1 MKKSINIWAFPP
13 NLSVREAF
21 QLAKEAGLDGVEL
34 NIEEQGT
41 PPYAL
46 PLTISEKEVV
56 EIRKEAE
63 QVGILLGTTSSGV
76 HWQYR
81 LTSPD
86 QRVREK
92 AVEYTKMRLRINR
105 WLGANVLLLV
115 PGAVSPEEPYDLAIE
130 RSREC
135 IKQLIEDAE
144 KNKVIIGVEN
154 VWNKMLLSPLEMR
167 DFIDSIQ
174 SEWVGAYFDVG
185 NVLNYSF
192 PEQWIRILG
201 QRIKAV
207 HVKDFR
213 LSVGNINGFV
223 NLLEGDVNWPEVS
236 KALKEI
242 NYQGFV
248 TAELPP
254 YKFHPELLIYET
266 AKALDLIIKG

>member
-13 NLSVREAF
+13 GMSTSEVF
-21 QLAKEAGLDGVEL
+21 KLAKDAGLDGVEL
-34 NIEEQGT
+34 NIEEKGN
-41 PPYAL
+41 PPYSL
-46 PLTISEKEVV
+46 PITFTEEEAI

-63 QVGILLGTTSSGV
+63 KAGILLGTTSSGV

-86 QRVREK
+86 PAIREK
-92 AVEYTKMRLRINR
+92 AIEYTKMRLRINS
-105 WLGANVLLLV
+105 WLGAEVLLLV
-115 PGAVSPEEPYDLAIE
+115 PGAVSPDEPYDVAIE
-130 RSREC
+130 RSKEG
-135 IKQLIEDAE
+135 IKCLIGEAE
-144 KNKVIIGVEN
+144 KQKVIIGVEN

-167 DFIDSIQ
+167 DFVDSFQ

-213 LSVGNINGFV
+213 LSAGNFTGFV

-242 NYQGFV
+242 DYQGFV
-248 TAELPP
+248 TAELPA

-266 AKALDLIIKG
+266 AKALEAIIKG

>member
-13 NLSVREAF
+13 GLSVKEVF

-34 NIEEQGT
+34 NIEEKGT

-46 PLTISEKEVV
+46 PISVSESEVV

-63 QVGILLGTTSSGV
+63 QLGLLIGTTSSGI

-86 QRVREK
+86 PTVREK
-92 AVEYTKMRLRINR
+92 AVEQTKIRLRINR
-105 WLGANVLLLV
+105 LLGADVLLLV
-115 PGAVSPEEPYDLAIE
+115 PGAVSEQEPYDLAIE
-130 RSREC
+130 RSREG
-135 IKQLIEDAE
+135 IKQVIAEAE
-144 KNKVIIGVEN
+144 KQRVIIGVEN

-167 DFIDSIQ
+167 DFIDSFQ

-201 QRIKAV
+201 KRIKAV
-207 HVKDFR
+207 HVKDFK
-213 LSVGNINGFV
+213 LSVGNIHGFV
-223 NLLEGDVNWPEVS
+223 NLLEGDVNWAEVS
-236 KALKEI
+236 KALKEVG
-242 NYQGFV
+242 YQGFV

-254 YKFHPELLIYET
+254 YRFRPELLIYET
-266 AKALDLIIKG
+266 SKALDVIIKG